1 MTSLQIGKAIYT
13 ILSNNQTVSDLVG
26 TKIFPI
32 ISDDENTT
40 FPFIVYRR
48 TGEMPVNNKDF
59 RCSDAVIEILI
70 AADSYTQS
78 IECAEAVREAL
89 EGYDGSVCDFYIND
103 IILQYAAEDFV
114 DGVFTQTLQWRIEFN
129 V

>member
-13 ILSNNQTVSDLVG
+13 ILSNNQNVVDLVS

-32 ISDDENTT
+32 ISDDEKTT

-48 TGEMPVNNKDF
+48 TGEVSVSNKDF
-59 RCSDAVIEILI
+59 RGADAVVEILI
-70 AADSYTQS
+70 AADSYPQS
-78 IECAEAVREAL
+78 IDVAEAVREAL

-103 IILQYAAEDFV
+103 TILQYAAEDYV